1 MESTALLSTTE
12 ARKLTNEE
20 LGIVQRR
27 VNEIVR
33 RVEEGTLPVAWVHT
47 ELQRVVEGKKEP
59 PPPVQASRTLPE
71 RTFVRPNTRE
81 RKKSRAPERLRTAF
95 FLNRLEF
102 PQRTN
107 EHLMMEMWEA
117 ENIPHRCSNGG
128 RTCIDAIM
136 HGEEITER
144 DVRVVNSTMQWL
156 GTNVGSCFLRNF
168 VLTAKIM

>member
-59 PPPVQASRTLPE
+59 PPPVQVLRTLPE
-71 RTFVRPNTRE
+71 RTFVRPEKNKRA
-81 RKKSRAPERLRTAF
+81 KSRAPERLRTAF
-95 FLNRLEF
+95 FSESPRVPTKNK
-102 PQRTN
+102 RTS
-107 EHLMMEMWEA
+107 HD
-117 ENIPHRCSNGG
+117 G
-128 RTCIDAIM
+128 D
-136 HGEEITER
+136 
-144 DVRVVNSTMQWL
+144 
-156 GTNVGSCFLRNF
+156 VGSRKH
-168 VLTAKIM
+168 TASL